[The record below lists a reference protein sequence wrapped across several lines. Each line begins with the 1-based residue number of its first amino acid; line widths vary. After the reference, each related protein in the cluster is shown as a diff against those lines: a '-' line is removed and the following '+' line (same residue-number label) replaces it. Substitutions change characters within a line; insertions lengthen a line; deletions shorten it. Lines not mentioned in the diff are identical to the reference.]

1 MDPPH
6 HIFVRSAGLVA
17 DGFESQNGTVL
28 STTVSR
34 RFATSCDVGREDV
47 AGS

>member
-17 DGFESQNGTVL
+17 DGFESQNGTDAFDDRL
-28 STTVSR
+28 PSICHR
-34 RFATSCDVGREDV
+34 L
-47 AGS
+47 